1 MYWQTSINRE
11 IIGYVDFHLVGRS
24 LISLWPHIE
33 MLPVAFTD
41 FANFV
46 SRWAAW
52 IACLRIGLCQTFA
65 RLAEVYGNATQPH
78 QEGEGNFVLQ
88 FLVVKIS
95 CSFTSTLL
103 GIVHLHLL
111 LTLDYHHLNQI
122 CFSRRKLQET
132 SVSFSLARTCSTHS
146 LKIAIIYITSVI
158 CHNGTDLSV
167 GYLPLEKNIT
177 VITLLLPKLSCS

>member
-1 MYWQTSINRE
+1 MG
-11 IIGYVDFHLVGRS
+11 IGQ
-24 LISLWPHIE
+24 
-33 MLPVAFTD
+33 
-41 FANFV
+41 
-46 SRWAAW
+46 
-52 IACLRIGLCQTFA
+52 CQTFA

-146 LKIAIIYITSVI
+146 LKIAIIYITCAI

-177 VITLLLPKLSCS
+177 HHFLNAISLFCVPFFVRVCVGKEAFLRLELQPCACEHSW